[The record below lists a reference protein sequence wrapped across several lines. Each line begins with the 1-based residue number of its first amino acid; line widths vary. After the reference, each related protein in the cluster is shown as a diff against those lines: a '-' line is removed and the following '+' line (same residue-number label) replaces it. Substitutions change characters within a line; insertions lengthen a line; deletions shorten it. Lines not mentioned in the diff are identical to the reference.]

1 MARGGSWRRLAVAG
15 VLVAVCAAALAPPAA
30 ALDIGIQSAGDGVSK
45 QQACSRT
52 CESDHCT
59 TPPSLRY
66 GKYCGILYSG
76 CPGEAPC
83 DALDACCMHHD
94 NCVQAKNHPLN
105 STTRACVL
113 RGLPEHGVQRGAAG
127 LSGEAAGGHVHVR
140 GQQVHDRR
148 GHRRDLARHR
158 GRRRRRQ
165 GAAQAVAHAEAE
177 AVACLRG
184 RWVVHLL
191 RARCRVVPWWWCPG
205 RLLAGGPG
213 CVGSHG
219 GLCRVLPSGSQPGQN
234 LRQGIWR

>member
-1 MARGGSWRRLAVAG
+1 
-15 VLVAVCAAALAPPAA
+15 
-30 ALDIGIQSAGDGVSK
+30 
-45 QQACSRT
+45 
-52 CESDHCT
+52 
-59 TPPSLRY
+59 
-66 GKYCGILYSG
+66 
-76 CPGEAPC
+76 
-83 DALDACCMHHD
+83 MHHD
-94 NCVQAKNHPLN
+94 NCVQAKSTSFTCLPHLPSTSSNRNQLSSIGSSLRVLDHPLN
-105 STTRACVL
+105 STTRACVR

-127 LSGEAAGGHVHVR
+127 LPGEAAGGHVHVR
-140 GQQVHDRR
+140 GEQVHDRR

-184 RWVVHLL
+184 WWVVHLL

-219 GLCRVLPSGSQPGQN
+219 GLCRVLPSGCQPGQN